1 MNDRI
6 KLADELHRKGF
17 SCSQSVAVA
26 CADLVDVPKE
36 TLFKVTEGFGA
47 GMGTMDGVCG
57 ALTGGLLIAGLKNST
72 GNLNSPKSKSSTM
85 KISKA
90 MLTSFRNKSGAI
102 ICRELKGVD
111 TGKMLCS
118 CPDCIKHGVEV
129 VEEALLKSQAT
140 DASASSQMQS

>member
-1 MNDRI
+1 MSERV
-6 KLADELHRKGF
+6 KLADELHRKGY

-26 CADLVDVPKE
+26 CADLVDVPKGF
-36 TLFKVTEGFGA
+36 LFKATEGFGA

-72 GNLNSPKSKSSTM
+72 GNLATPKSKSATM

-90 MLTSFRNKSGAI
+90 MLTSFREKCGAL

-111 TGKMLCS
+111 SGKMICS
-118 CPDCIKHGVEV
+118 CPDCIMHGVEV
-129 VEEALLKSQAT
+129 VEEQFRS
-140 DASASSQMQS
+140 